1 MAMTEQ
7 EMAAGV
13 EEIHAAWKAFERKLL
28 TLVEA
33 MAHPQDRLV
42 LEVGEQVEVPMVAFR
57 MQSGALCATVG
68 DDEYTENHAIGREP
82 LVHRAIMV
90 LRNIVGVP
98 HPQLLTHRAEGP
110 VAQMSPVLGL
120 AWTGGLRTAPDVYAE
135 TDREALVDIVEEAL
149 SDDYEVF
156 RDEDDDL
163 YLEHLGQ
170 RVWVQVLPDAPA
182 IVISTRVAHGARSR
196 RQAAVEVGILNR
208 SNPWIWWQVIGRDIV
223 QTATV
228 ETMPFAPHHLMT
240 TMAVFL
246 DAMTT
251 RDDLALRV
259 GGEVA

>member
-7 EMAAGV
+7 EMTAGV
-13 EEIHAAWKAFERKLL
+13 EEINAAWKAFERRLL

-33 MAHPQDRLV
+33 MGHPQDRLV
-42 LEVGEQVEVPMVAFR
+42 LEVGKQVETPMVAFR
-57 MQSGALCATVG
+57 IEAGELLTTVG
-68 DDEYTENHAIGREP
+68 HDEYCENHTIGREP
-82 LVHRAIMV
+82 LVHRAIML

-120 AWTGGLRTAPDVYAE
+120 AWTGGPRPAPEVYTE
-135 TDREALVDIVEEAL
+135 TDREVLLDIVEEAL
-149 SDDYEVF
+149 AGFYDVG

-163 YLEHLGQ
+163 FVEHLGQ

-182 IVISTRVAHGARSR
+182 VVINTRVVHGVRSR

-208 SNPWIWWQVIGRDIV
+208 SNAWVWWQVIGRDIV
-223 QTATV
+223 QSATV
-228 ETMPFAPHHLMT
+228 DTMPFAPHHLLT
-240 TMAVFL
+240 TMDVFL

>member
-7 EMAAGV
+7 EMTAGL
-13 EEIHAAWKAFERKLL
+13 EEINAAWKAFERKLL

-42 LEVGEQVEVPMVAFR
+42 LEVGEQVEVPMVGFR
-57 MQSGALCATVG
+57 MEAGELLTTVG
-68 DDEYTENHAIGREP
+68 DDEYSENHEIDREP
-82 LVHRAIMV
+82 LVHRAIML

-110 VAQMSPVLGL
+110 CAQLSPVLGL
-120 AWTGGLRTAPDVYAE
+120 AWTGGPRPDPEVYVE
-135 TDREALVDIVEEAL
+135 TGRGVLLDIVEDTL
-149 SDDYEVF
+149 NGFYDVS

-182 IVISTRVAHGARSR
+182 IVINTRVAHGVRSR

-208 SNPWIWWQVIGRDIV
+208 SNAWVWWQVIGRDIV
-223 QTATV
+223 QSATV
-228 ETMPFAPHHLMT
+228 DTMPFAPHHLLT
-240 TMAVFL
+240 TMDVFL

>member
-1 MAMTEQ
+1 MTEQ

-28 TLVEA
+28 TLAEA

-57 MQSGALCATVG
+57 MEAGELLTTVG

-98 HPQLLTHRAEGP
+98 HPQLLTHRADGP
-110 VAQMSPVLGL
+110 CAWLSPVLGL
-120 AWTGGLRTAPDVYAE
+120 AWTGGPRPALEVYVE
-135 TDREALVDIVEEAL
+135 TDREVLLDIVEDTL
-149 SDDYEVF
+149 NGVYDVG

-196 RQAAVEVGILNR
+196 RQAAV
-208 SNPWIWWQVIGRDIV
+208 
-223 QTATV
+223 
-228 ETMPFAPHHLMT
+228 
-240 TMAVFL
+240 
-246 DAMTT
+246 DA
-251 RDDLALRV
+251 
-259 GGEVA
+259 

>member
-1 MAMTEQ
+1 MVMTEQ
-7 EMAAGV
+7 EMTAGV
-13 EEIHAAWKAFERKLL
+13 EEINAAWKAFERKLL

-42 LEVGEQVEVPMVAFR
+42 LEVGEQVEVPVVAFN
-57 MQSGALCATVG
+57 MEGGVLCATVG

-82 LVHRAIMV
+82 LVHRATML

-98 HPQLLTHRAEGP
+98 HPHLLTHRAEGP

-120 AWTGGLRTAPDVYAE
+120 AWTGGPRPAPEVYVE
-135 TDREALVDIVEEAL
+135 TDREVLLDIVEETLAGFY
-149 SDDYEVF
+149 DVG

-163 YLEHLGQ
+163 FVEHLGQ

-182 IVISTRVAHGARSR
+182 VVINTRVAHGVRSR
-196 RQAAVEVGILNR
+196 RQAAVEAGILNR
-208 SNPWIWWQVIGRDIV
+208 SNAWVWWQVIGRDIV
-223 QTATV
+223 QSATV
-228 ETMPFAPHHLMT
+228 DTMPFAPHHLLT
-240 TMAVFL
+240 TMEVFL
-246 DAMTT
+246 DAMKT

>member
-1 MAMTEQ
+1 MTMTEQ

-42 LEVGEQVEVPMVAFR
+42 LEVGERVEVPMVAFR

-98 HPQLLTHRAEGP
+98 HPQLLTHRADGP

-120 AWTGGLRTAPDVYAE
+120 AWTGGLRTAPEVYVE

-163 YLEHLGQ
+163 FVEHLGQ

-196 RQAAVEVGILNR
+196 RHSS
-208 SNPWIWWQVIGRDIV
+208 SNSGS
-223 QTATV
+223 
-228 ETMPFAPHHLMT
+228 
-240 TMAVFL
+240 
-246 DAMTT
+246 
-251 RDDLALRV
+251 
-259 GGEVA
+259 

>member
-1 MAMTEQ
+1 MTEQ

-13 EEIHAAWKAFERKLL
+13 EEINAAWKAFERRLL

-33 MAHPQDRLV
+33 MGYPQDRLV
-42 LEVGEQVEVPMVAFR
+42 LEVGERVEVPVVAFR
-57 MQSGALCATVG
+57 MQGGALCATVG

-82 LVHRAIMV
+82 LVHRAIML

-98 HPQLLTHRAEGP
+98 HPQLLTHRAQGP
-110 VAQMSPVLGL
+110 CAQLAPVLGL
-120 AWTGGLRTAPDVYAE
+120 AWTGGPRPAPEVYVE

-163 YLEHLGQ
+163 FVEHLGQ
-170 RVWVQVLPDAPA
+170 RVWVQVMRDASV
-182 IVISTRVAHGARSR
+182 IVINTRVAHGARSR
-196 RQAAVEVGILNR
+196 RQAAVEVGIINR
-208 SNPWIWWQVIGRDIV
+208 SNPWVRWQVIGRDIV
-223 QTATV
+223 QTAMV
-228 ETMPFAPHHLMT
+228 ETMPFAPNHLMT

-246 DAMTT
+246 NAMKT

>member
-1 MAMTEQ
+1 MTMTEQ
-7 EMAAGV
+7 EMAVGV

-42 LEVGEQVEVPMVAFR
+42 LEVGEQVEVPMVEFRIEGGAFR
-57 MQSGALCATVG
+57 ATVG
-68 DDEYTENHAIGREP
+68 EVEYTEDLANGREP
-82 LVHRAIMV
+82 IVHRASMV

-110 VAQMSPVLGL
+110 VAQLAPVLGL

-170 RVWVQVLPDAPA
+170 RVWVRVVPGAPA
-182 IVISTRVAHGARSR
+182 IEIVTRVAHGARSR

-208 SNPWIWWQVIGRDIV
+208 SNAWVRWQVIGRDIV

-228 ETMPFAPHHLMT
+228 EAMPFAPHHLMT
-240 TMAVFL
+240 TMEVFL
-246 DAMTT
+246 DAMKT

>member
-110 VAQMSPVLGL
+110 VAQLAPVLGL

-208 SNPWIWWQVIGRDIV
+208 SNPWIWWQVIGRAIV

>member
-7 EMAAGV
+7 EMVAGV
-13 EEIHAAWKAFERKLL
+13 EEINAAWKAFERRLL

-33 MAHPQDRLV
+33 MGHPQDRLI
-42 LEVGEQVEVPMVAFR
+42 LEVGKQVKTPMVAFR
-57 MQSGALCATVG
+57 MEGGELLTTVG
-68 DDEYTENHAIGREP
+68 DDEYTENHAVGREP
-82 LVHRAIMV
+82 LVHRAVMV

-98 HPQLLTHRAEGP
+98 HPQLLTHRADGP
-110 VAQMSPVLGL
+110 CARLSPVLGL
-120 AWTGGLRTAPDVYAE
+120 AWTGGPRPAPEAYVE
-135 TDREALVDIVEEAL
+135 TDREVLLDIVEDAL
-149 SDDYEVF
+149 NGVYDVE

-182 IVISTRVAHGARSR
+182 VVISTRVAHGVRSR

-208 SNPWIWWQVIGRDIV
+208 SNPWIWWQVVGRDV
-223 QTATV
+223 FQTATV
-228 ETMPFAPHHLMT
+228 EGMPFAPYHLMT

-246 DAMTT
+246 KAMQL